1 MHYLT
6 RKHLSRR
13 HFIRGVGATIALP
26 LLDAMIPAGALAQGG
41 AKPRSRLA
49 CIYIA
54 HGAVMKN
61 WTPATDGTGFEFTPT
76 LKSLE
81 PFRERVNVISDMRL
95 PAAYGDDASAGAN
108 HTRSSQTWLTN
119 MPPGTGP
126 EFATSF
132 DQLVAQHIG
141 QDTPI
146 PTLELSLDDS
156 SSIAYRTPDTPLP
169 MEQNP
174 QIVFERL
181 FGDGSTAEERAARM
195 ELKQSLLDAV
205 VDDVAKLQRTLPAA
219 DRPRL
224 ERYLED
230 VREIERRLQ
239 LAGASASDDLD
250 VPAKPVGIP
259 QSFVAHSKLMFDLL
273 ALAWQAEITRVSTF
287 MVAREV
293 SGRVYAES
301 GVNDPFHNLSHHS
314 EVPANIERLSK
325 LNAFHTASTIGY
337 FLQKLQDMPDGDG
350 TLLDNSMV
358 LYGSGM
364 SNSNQHDHD
373 PLPLLLAGG
382 ASGKLQG
389 GRHIRA
395 GLGTP
400 MSNLLAGMFDKL
412 DIPLNSFGDSTAP
425 LTI

>member
-1 MHYLT
+1 
-6 RKHLSRR
+6 
-13 HFIRGVGATIALP
+13 
-26 LLDAMIPAGALAQGG
+26 
-41 AKPRSRLA
+41 
-49 CIYIA
+49 
-54 HGAVMKN
+54 MKY
-61 WTPATDGTGFEFTPT
+61 WMPSTDGTGFEFPQT

-81 PFRERVNVISDMRL
+81 PFRDRLNVISDLRL
-95 PAAYGDDASAGAN
+95 PAAYGEDASAGAN
-108 HTRSSQTWLTN
+108 HTRSSQTWLTS
-119 MPPGTGP
+119 MAPGTGP
-126 EFATSF
+126 SPTSF
-132 DQLVAQHIG
+132 DQYVAQQIG

-146 PTLELSLDDS
+146 PTLELSLDDG
-156 SSIAYRTPDTPLP
+156 SSIAYRTPETPLP

-195 ELKQSLLDAV
+195 ALKQSLLDSV
-205 VDDVAKLQRTLPAA
+205 VDDVGKLQRTLPVA
-219 DRPRL
+219 DRHRL

-239 LAGASASDDLD
+239 LAGDSAVSELD
-250 VPAKPVGIP
+250 VPGKPVGAP
-259 QSFVAHSKLMFDLL
+259 ASFVAHSKLMFDLL
-273 ALAWQAEITRVSTF
+273 TLAWQAEITRISTF

-293 SGRVYAES
+293 NNRVYSES
-301 GVNDPFHNLSHHS
+301 GVNEPFHNLSHHS
-314 EVPANIERLSK
+314 EVPANIERLAQ
-325 LNAFHTASTIGY
+325 LQAFHTSNTIGY
-337 FLQKLQDMPDGDG
+337 FLKKLSETLDGDG
-350 TLLDNSMV
+350 TLLEHSLV

-400 MSNLLAGMFDKL
+400 MSNLLAGMFEKL
-412 DIPLNSFGDSTAP
+412 DIPAAPFGDSNAV
-425 LTI
+425 LTL

>member
-1 MHYLT
+1 MHFLT
-6 RKHLSRR
+6 GKHLSRR
-13 HFIRGVGATIALP
+13 QLLRGAGAAIALP
-26 LLDAMIPAGALAQGG
+26 LLDAMIPAGALAQNL
-41 AKPRSRLA
+41 ATPRSRLA

-54 HGAVMKN
+54 HGAVMKY
-61 WTPATDGTGFEFTPT
+61 WTPATDGAGFEFPPT
-76 LKSLE
+76 LESLE
-81 PFRERVNVISDMRL
+81 RFRERLNVVSDMRL

-126 EFATSF
+126 LVATSF
-132 DQLVAQHIG
+132 DQFVAEHIG

-156 SSIAYRTPDTPLP
+156 SSIAYRTPNTPLP

-174 QIVFERL
+174 QVVFERL

-195 ELKQSLLDAV
+195 DLKQSLLDAV
-205 VDDVAKLQRTLPAA
+205 VDDVAKLERTLPAG

-239 LAGASASDDLD
+239 LAGDSAVGDLD

-259 QSFVAHSKLMFDLL
+259 QSFIEQSKLMFDLL
-273 ALAWQAEITRVSTF
+273 ALAWQAEITRVATF

-293 SGRVYAES
+293 SGRVYSES

-314 EVPANIERLSK
+314 EVPANIERLAT

-337 FLQKLQDMPDGDG
+337 FLEKLQDTPEGDG
-350 TLLDNSMV
+350 TLLDHSMI

-382 ASGKLQG
+382 ASGRLEG

-400 MSNLLAGMFDKL
+400 MANLLAGMLEKL
-412 DIPLNSFGDSTAP
+412 GVPGDSFGDSTSV

>member
-1 MHYLT
+1 MHFLT
-6 RKHLSRR
+6 KKHLSRR
-13 HFIRGVGATIALP
+13 HFLRGAGTGIALP
-26 LLDAMIPAGALAQGG
+26 LLDAMIPAGAMAQDL

-54 HGAVMKN
+54 HGAVMKH
-61 WTPATDGTGFEFTPT
+61 WTPSTDGTGFEFPNT

-81 PFRERVNVISDMRL
+81 PFRDRVNIISDMRL
-95 PAAYGDDASAGAN
+95 PAAYGEDASAGAN
-108 HTRSSQTWLTN
+108 HIRSSQTWLTA
-119 MPPGTGP
+119 MPPGMGP
-126 EFATSF
+126 SPTSF
-132 DQLVAQHIG
+132 DQYVAQHIG

-146 PTLELSLDDS
+146 PSLELSLDDS
-156 SSIAYRTPDTPLP
+156 TSIAYRTPDTPLP

-181 FGDGSTAEERAARM
+181 FGDGSTAEERSTRM
-195 ELKQSLLDAV
+195 DLKQSLLDAV

-239 LAGASASDDLD
+239 LAGDSAVSDLA
-250 VPAKPVGIP
+250 VPAKPVGVP

-273 ALAWQAEITRVSTF
+273 TLAWQAEITRVSTF

-293 SGRVYAES
+293 SGRVYSES
-301 GVNDPFHNLSHHS
+301 GINDPFHNLSHHS
-314 EVPANIERLSK
+314 EVAANIEKLSR
-325 LNAFHTASTIGY
+325 LNAFHTSSTIGY
-337 FLQKLQDMPDGDG
+337 FLKKLNETPDGDG
-350 TLLDNSMV
+350 TLLDHSLV

-382 ASGKLQG
+382 ASGRLQG

-400 MSNLLAGMFDKL
+400 MSNLLAGMFEKL
-412 DIPLNSFGDSTAP
+412 DIGAETFGDSNAV

>member
-1 MHYLT
+1 MNFLT
-6 RKHLSRR
+6 KKHLSRR
-13 HFIRGVGATIALP
+13 HFLRGSKSVIALP
-26 LLDAMIPAGALAQGG
+26 LLDAMIPAGVSAQNLVT
-41 AKPRSRLA
+41 PSSRLA
-49 CIYIA
+49 CVYIA
-54 HGAVMKN
+54 HGAVMKY
-61 WTPATDGTGFEFTPT
+61 WTPTTDGVGFEFPQT

-81 PFRERVNVISDMRL
+81 PFRDRLNIISDMRL

-108 HTRSSQTWLTN
+108 HTRSSATWLTN
-119 MPPGTGP
+119 VPVGSGP
-126 EFATSF
+126 SPTSF
-132 DQLVAQHIG
+132 DQFVAQYIG

-146 PTLELSLDDS
+146 PSLELSLDDG
-156 SSIAYRTPDTPLP
+156 SSISYQTPETPLP

-181 FGDGSTAEERAARM
+181 FGDGSTAEERAARS

-219 DRPRL
+219 DRSRL

-239 LAGASASDDLD
+239 LASASGVSELD
-250 VPAKPVGIP
+250 VPGKPVGVP
-259 QSFVAHSKLMFDLL
+259 NSFVEHSKLMFDLL
-273 ALAWQAEITRVSTF
+273 TLAWQAEITRVSTF

-293 SGRVYAES
+293 SNRVYSES
-301 GVNDPFHNLSHHS
+301 GVNEPFHNLSHHS
-314 EVPANIERLSK
+314 EVPDNIERLSQ
-325 LNAFHTASTIGY
+325 LNAFHTQSTIAY
-337 FLQKLQDMPDGDG
+337 FLQKLSETPDGDG
-350 TLLDNSMV
+350 SLLDHSMV

-382 ASGKLQG
+382 ASGNLQG

-400 MSNLLAGMFDKL
+400 MANLLAGMLDKL
-412 DIPLNSFGDSTAP
+412 SIPVDSFGDSNAV

>member
-1 MHYLT
+1 MNFLT
-6 RKHLSRR
+6 KKHLSRR
-13 HFIRGVGATIALP
+13 HFLRSGGSVIALP
-26 LLDAMIPAGALAQGG
+26 LLDAMIPAGASAQDL

-54 HGAVMKN
+54 HGAVMKY
-61 WTPATDGTGFEFTPT
+61 WTPSADGTGFEFPQT

-81 PFRERVNVISDMRL
+81 PLRDHINIISDLRL
-95 PAAYGDDASAGAN
+95 SAAYGQDASAGAN
-108 HTRSSQTWLTN
+108 HTRSSQTWLTGVE
-119 MPPGTGP
+119 PGTGP
-126 EFATSF
+126 SPTSF
-132 DQLVAQHIG
+132 DQYVAQHIG

-146 PTLELSLDDS
+146 PSLELSLDDS
-156 SSIAYRTPDTPLP
+156 SSISYRTPETPLP

-239 LAGASASDDLD
+239 LASASGVSELA
-250 VPAKPVGIP
+250 VPGKPVGVP
-259 QSFVAHSKLMFDLL
+259 TSFVAHSKLMFDLL
-273 ALAWQAEITRVSTF
+273 TLAWQAEITRVSTF

-293 SGRVYAES
+293 SGRVYGES
-301 GVNDPFHNLSHHS
+301 GVNEPFHNISHHS
-314 EVPANIERLSK
+314 EVPANIEKLSK
-325 LNAFHTASTIGY
+325 LNAFHTNSTITY
-337 FLQKLQDMPDGDG
+337 FLQKLSETPDGDG
-350 TLLDNSMV
+350 TLLDHSMV

-373 PLPLLLAGG
+373 PLPLILAGG
-382 ASGKLQG
+382 ASGRLQG

-395 GLGTP
+395 GRGTP
-400 MSNLLAGMFDKL
+400 MSNLLTGMFEKL
-412 DIPLNSFGDSTAP
+412 DIPAATFGESNAV

>member
-1 MHYLT
+1 MNFLT
-6 RKHLSRR
+6 KRHLSRR
-13 HFIRGVGATIALP
+13 HFLRGSGTVIALP
-26 LLDAMIPAGALAQGG
+26 LLDAMIPAAVSAQNLTT
-41 AKPRSRLA
+41 PRPRLA

-54 HGAVMKN
+54 HGAVMKY
-61 WTPATDGTGFEFTPT
+61 WTPSTDGTGFEFPQT

-81 PFRERVNVISDMRL
+81 PFRERLNVISDMRL
-95 PAAYGDDASAGAN
+95 PAAYGEDASAGAN
-108 HTRSSQTWLTN
+108 HTRSSQTWLTCL
-119 MPPGTGP
+119 PPGTGP
-126 EFATSF
+126 SPTSF
-132 DQLVAQHIG
+132 DQFVAQYIG
-141 QDTPI
+141 QDTPM
-146 PTLELSLDDS
+146 PSLELSLDDS
-156 SSIAYRTPDTPLP
+156 SSIAYRTPETPLP

-195 ELKQSLLDAV
+195 DLKQSLLDSV
-205 VDDVAKLQRTLPAA
+205 VDDVAKLQRTLGPS
-219 DRPRL
+219 DRFRL

-239 LAGASASDDLD
+239 LAGESAVGDLD
-250 VPAKPVGIP
+250 VPSKPVGIP
-259 QSFVAHSKLMFDLL
+259 ASFVAHSELMFDLL
-273 ALAWQAEITRVSTF
+273 TLAWQAEITRVATL

-293 SGRVYAES
+293 NNRVYSES
-301 GVNDPFHNLSHHS
+301 GINDPFHNLSHHS
-314 EVPANIERLSK
+314 EVPANIERLAQ
-325 LNAFHTASTIGY
+325 LNAFHTRSTIGY
-337 FLQKLQDMPDGDG
+337 FLKKLSETPDGDG
-350 TLLDNSMV
+350 TLLDHSLV

-382 ASGKLQG
+382 ASGRLQG

-400 MSNLLAGMFDKL
+400 MANLLAGMLEKL
-412 DIPLNSFGDSTAP
+412 DVPADTFGDSNAV

>member
-1 MHYLT
+1 MNFLT
-6 RKHLSRR
+6 KKHLSRR
-13 HFIRGVGATIALP
+13 HFLRGSKSVIALP
-26 LLDAMIPAGALAQGG
+26 LLDAMIPAGVSAQNLVT
-41 AKPRSRLA
+41 PSSRLA
-49 CIYIA
+49 CVYIA
-54 HGAVMKN
+54 HGAVMKY
-61 WTPATDGTGFEFTPT
+61 WTPTTDGVGFEFPQT

-81 PFRERVNVISDMRL
+81 PFRDRLNIISDMRL

-108 HTRSSQTWLTN
+108 HTRSSATWLTN
-119 MPPGTGP
+119 VPVGSGP
-126 EFATSF
+126 SPTSF
-132 DQLVAQHIG
+132 DQFVAQYIG

-146 PTLELSLDDS
+146 PSLELSLDDG
-156 SSIAYRTPDTPLP
+156 SSISYQTPETPLP

-181 FGDGSTAEERAARM
+181 FGDGSTAEERAARS

-219 DRPRL
+219 DRSRL
-224 ERYLED
+224 ERYLDD

-239 LAGASASDDLD
+239 LASSSGVSELD
-250 VPAKPVGIP
+250 VPGKPVGVP
-259 QSFVAHSKLMFDLL
+259 NSFVEHSKLMFDLL
-273 ALAWQAEITRVSTF
+273 TLAWQAEITRVSTF

-293 SGRVYAES
+293 SNRVYSES
-301 GVNDPFHNLSHHS
+301 GVNEPFHNLSHHS
-314 EVPANIERLSK
+314 EVPDNIERLSQ
-325 LNAFHTASTIGY
+325 LNAFHTQSTIAY
-337 FLQKLQDMPDGDG
+337 FLQKLSETPDGDG
-350 TLLDNSMV
+350 SLLDHSMV

-382 ASGKLQG
+382 ASGNLQG

-400 MSNLLAGMFDKL
+400 MANLLAGMLDKL
-412 DIPLNSFGDSTAP
+412 SIPVDSFGDSNTV

>member
-1 MHYLT
+1 MNFLT
-6 RKHLSRR
+6 KKHLSRR
-13 HFIRGVGATIALP
+13 HFLRGGGSVIALP
-26 LLDAMIPAGALAQGG
+26 LLDAMIPAAVSAQSLTT
-41 AKPRSRLA
+41 PRPRLA

-54 HGAVMKN
+54 HGAVMKY
-61 WTPATDGTGFEFTPT
+61 WTPATDGTGFEFSQT

-81 PFRERVNVISDMRL
+81 PFRDRLNIISDMRL
-95 PAAYGDDASAGAN
+95 PAAYGEDASAGAN
-108 HTRSSQTWLTN
+108 HTRSSQTWLTCL
-119 MPPGTGP
+119 PPGTGP
-126 EFATSF
+126 SPTSF
-132 DQLVAQHIG
+132 DQFVAQHIG
-141 QDTPI
+141 QDTPM
-146 PTLELSLDDS
+146 PSLELSLDDS
-156 SSIAYRTPDTPLP
+156 SSIAYRTPETPLP

-205 VDDVAKLQRTLPAA
+205 VDDVDKLQRTLGPS
-219 DRPRL
+219 DRFRL
-224 ERYLED
+224 ERYLTD

-239 LAGASASDDLD
+239 LAGESAVGDLD
-250 VPAKPVGIP
+250 VPSKPVGIP
-259 QSFVAHSKLMFDLL
+259 ASFVAHSELMFDLL
-273 ALAWQAEITRVSTF
+273 TLAWQAEITRVSTL

-293 SGRVYAES
+293 SNRVYGES
-301 GVNDPFHNLSHHS
+301 GINDPFHNLSHHS
-314 EVPANIERLSK
+314 EVPANIERLAQ
-325 LNAFHTASTIGY
+325 LNAFHTRSTIGY
-337 FLQKLQDMPDGDG
+337 FLKKLSETPDGDG
-350 TLLDNSMV
+350 TLLDHSLV

-382 ASGKLQG
+382 ASGRLKG

-400 MSNLLAGMFDKL
+400 MANLLVSMLEKL
-412 DIPLNSFGDSTAP
+412 DVPAETFGDSNAA

>member
-1 MHYLT
+1 MNFLT
-6 RKHLSRR
+6 KKHLSRR
-13 HFIRGVGATIALP
+13 HFIRGGGSVIALP
-26 LLDAMIPAGALAQGG
+26 LLESMIPAGVSAQNP
-41 AKPRSRLA
+41 ATPTTRLA

-54 HGAVMKN
+54 HGAVMKY
-61 WTPATDGTGFEFTPT
+61 WTPSTDGTGFEFPQT

-81 PFRERVNVISDMRL
+81 PFRDRLNIISDLRL

-108 HTRSSQTWLTN
+108 HTRSSATWLTN
-119 MPPGTGP
+119 VPVGTGP
-126 EFATSF
+126 SPTSF
-132 DQLVAQHIG
+132 DQFVAQHIG

-146 PTLELSLDDS
+146 PSLELSLDDG
-156 SSIAYRTPDTPLP
+156 SSISYQTPETPLP

-181 FGDGSTAEERAARM
+181 FGDGSTAEERIARA

-205 VDDVAKLQRTLPAA
+205 VDDVARLQRTLPAA
-219 DRPRL
+219 DRSRL

-239 LAGASASDDLD
+239 LASTSGVNDLD
-250 VPAKPVGIP
+250 VPGKPVGIP
-259 QSFVAHSKLMFDLL
+259 NSFVAHAKLMFDLL
-273 ALAWQAEITRVSTF
+273 TLAWQAEISRISTF

-293 SGRVYAES
+293 SNRVYGES
-301 GVNDPFHNLSHHS
+301 GVNEPFHNLSHHS
-314 EVPANIERLSK
+314 EVPANIERLAQ
-325 LNAFHTASTIGY
+325 LNAFHTNSTIAY
-337 FLQKLQDMPDGDG
+337 FLNKLSETPDGDG
-350 TLLDNSMV
+350 SLLDHSMV

-382 ASGKLQG
+382 ASGRLQG

-395 GLGTP
+395 GRGTT
-400 MSNLLAGMFDKL
+400 MANLLAGMFEKL
-412 DIPLNSFGDSTAP
+412 DIPADSFGDSNAV
-425 LTI
+425 LTL

>member
-1 MHYLT
+1 MNFLT
-6 RKHLSRR
+6 KKHLSRR
-13 HFIRGVGATIALP
+13 HFLRGSKSVIALP
-26 LLDAMIPAGALAQGG
+26 LLDAMIPAGVSAQNLVT
-41 AKPRSRLA
+41 PSSRLA
-49 CIYIA
+49 CVYIA
-54 HGAVMKN
+54 HGAVMKY
-61 WTPATDGTGFEFTPT
+61 WTPTTDGVGFEFPQT

-81 PFRERVNVISDMRL
+81 PFRDRLNIISDMRL

-108 HTRSSQTWLTN
+108 HTRSSATWLTN
-119 MPPGTGP
+119 VPVGSGP
-126 EFATSF
+126 SPTSF
-132 DQLVAQHIG
+132 DQFVAQYIG
-141 QDTPI
+141 KDTPI
-146 PTLELSLDDS
+146 PSLELSLDDD
-156 SSIAYRTPDTPLP
+156 SSISYQTPETPLP

-181 FGDGSTAEERAARM
+181 FGDGSTAEERAARS

-219 DRPRL
+219 DRSRL

-239 LAGASASDDLD
+239 LASASGVSELD
-250 VPAKPVGIP
+250 VLGKPVGVP
-259 QSFVAHSKLMFDLL
+259 NSFVEHSKLMFDLL
-273 ALAWQAEITRVSTF
+273 TLAWQAEITRVSTF

-293 SGRVYAES
+293 SNRVYSES
-301 GVNDPFHNLSHHS
+301 GVNEPFHNLSHHS
-314 EVPANIERLSK
+314 EVPDNIERLSQ
-325 LNAFHTASTIGY
+325 LNAFHTQSTIAY
-337 FLQKLQDMPDGDG
+337 FLQKLSETPDGDG
-350 TLLDNSMV
+350 SLLDHSMV

-382 ASGKLQG
+382 ASGNLQG

-400 MSNLLAGMFDKL
+400 MANLLAGMLDKL
-412 DIPLNSFGDSTAP
+412 SIPVDSFGDSNAV

>member
-1 MHYLT
+1 MHFLT
-6 RKHLSRR
+6 GKHLSRR
-13 HFIRGVGATIALP
+13 QLLRGAGATIALP
-26 LLDAMIPAGALAQGG
+26 LLDAMIPAGVLAQDL
-41 AKPRSRLA
+41 ATPRSRLA

-54 HGAVMKN
+54 HGAVMKY
-61 WTPATDGTGFEFTPT
+61 WTPATDGTGFEFPTT

-81 PFRERVNVISDMRL
+81 PFRERLNVVSDTRL

-126 EFATSF
+126 AVATSF
-132 DQLVAQHIG
+132 DQFVAQHIG

-195 ELKQSLLDAV
+195 DLKQSLLDAV
-205 VDDVAKLQRTLPAA
+205 VDDVAKLQRRLPAS

-239 LAGASASDDLD
+239 LAGDSAVGDLD

-259 QSFVAHSKLMFDLL
+259 QSFIAHSKLMFDLL

-293 SGRVYAES
+293 SGRVYGES

-314 EVPANIERLSK
+314 EVPANIERLAR
-325 LNAFHTASTIGY
+325 LNAFHTASAIGY
-337 FLQKLQDMPDGDG
+337 FLQKLQDTPEGDG
-350 TLLDNSMV
+350 TLLDHSMI

-382 ASGKLQG
+382 ASGRLEG

-400 MSNLLAGMFDKL
+400 MANLLAGMLGKL
-412 DIPLNSFGDSTAP
+412 GIPGDSFGDSNSV

>member
-1 MHYLT
+1 MHFLT
-6 RKHLSRR
+6 KKHLSRR
-13 HFIRGVGATIALP
+13 HFIRGAGSVIALP
-26 LLDAMIPAGALAQGG
+26 LLDAMIPAGASAQDL

-54 HGAVMKN
+54 HGAVMKY
-61 WTPATDGTGFEFTPT
+61 WTPSTDGTGWEFPQT

-81 PFRERVNVISDMRL
+81 PFRDQLNVISDLRL
-95 PAAYGDDASAGAN
+95 HAAYGQDASAGAN
-108 HTRSSQTWLTN
+108 HTRSSQTWLTGVE
-119 MPPGTGP
+119 PGTGP
-126 EFATSF
+126 SPTSF
-132 DQLVAQHIG
+132 DQYVAQQIG

-146 PTLELSLDDS
+146 PSLELSLDDS
-156 SSIAYRTPDTPLP
+156 SSISYRTPETPLP

-181 FGDGSTAEERAARM
+181 FGDGSTAEERASRM
-195 ELKQSLLDAV
+195 DLKQSLLDAV
-205 VDDVAKLQRTLPAA
+205 VDDVAKLQRTLPAV
-219 DRPRL
+219 DRPRI

-239 LAGASASDDLD
+239 LASESAVGDLD

-273 ALAWQAEITRVSTF
+273 ALAWQAEITRISTL

-293 SGRVYAES
+293 NSRVYGES

-337 FLQKLQDMPDGDG
+337 FLQKLKDTPDGDG
-350 TLLDNSMV
+350 TLLDHSMV

-395 GLGTP
+395 GAGTP
-400 MSNLLAGMFDKL
+400 MSNLLTGMFEKL
-412 DIPLNSFGDSTAP
+412 EIPAAPFGESNAV

>member
-1 MHYLT
+1 MNFLT
-6 RKHLSRR
+6 KKHLSRR
-13 HFIRGVGATIALP
+13 HFLYGSGSVIALP
-26 LLDAMIPAGALAQGG
+26 LLDAMIPAGVSAQTLST
-41 AKPRSRLA
+41 PRSRLA

-54 HGAVMKN
+54 HGAVMKY
-61 WTPATDGTGFEFTPT
+61 WTPSTDGTGFEFPQT

-81 PFRERVNVISDMRL
+81 PFRERLNVISDMRL
-95 PAAYGDDASAGAN
+95 PAAYGEDASAGAN
-108 HTRSSQTWLTN
+108 HTRSSQTWLTS

-126 EFATSF
+126 SPTSF
-132 DQLVAQHIG
+132 DQHVAQHIG
-141 QDTPI
+141 QDTPM
-146 PTLELSLDDS
+146 PTLELSLDDG
-156 SSIAYRTPDTPLP
+156 SSIAYRTPETPLP

-195 ELKQSLLDAV
+195 DLKQSLLDAV
-205 VDDVAKLQRTLPAA
+205 GDDVAKLQRTLGSA
-219 DRPRL
+219 DRSRL
-224 ERYLED
+224 ERYLTD

-239 LAGASASDDLD
+239 LAGESAVGDLD
-250 VPAKPVGIP
+250 VPSKPVGVP
-259 QSFVAHSKLMFDLL
+259 ASFVAHSELMFDLL
-273 ALAWQAEITRVSTF
+273 ALAWQAEITRVATL

-293 SGRVYAES
+293 SNRVYAES
-301 GVNDPFHNLSHHS
+301 GIRDPFHNLSHHS
-314 EVPANIERLSK
+314 EVPANIERLAQ
-325 LNAFHTASTIGY
+325 LNAFHTRSTIGY
-337 FLQKLQDMPDGDG
+337 FLKKLSETPDGDG
-350 TLLDNSMV
+350 TLLDHSLV

-382 ASGKLQG
+382 ASGRLQG

-400 MSNLLAGMFDKL
+400 MANLLAGMFEKL
-412 DIPLNSFGDSTAP
+412 DIAADTFGDSNAV